1 MLKECEDCFYFKV
14 RDVDPETG
22 ELTWGPF
29 CLESGQ
35 PIKCEI
41 AIQRCETKGVRK

>member
-1 MLKECEDCFYFKV
+1 MERCKSCYYRKA

-22 ELTWGPF
+22 KLAWGPF

-35 PIKCEI
+35 PVRCDSILECEI
-41 AIQRCETKGVRK
+41 KG